1 MKASIKNS
9 CKFLTAFNN
18 LQMGFFS
25 IKKTRNQLIF
35 PVSFLLFS
43 FSFLV
48 PSLKAQTIVPAT
60 DGTDTTVT
68 PQGER
73 FDIEGG
79 QLSSDKANLFHSFQQ
94 FGLSEN
100 QIANFISNPNIRNIL
115 ARVVGGDASIING
128 LIQVTGGNS
137 NLFLI
142 NPSGMIFGANASL
155 NVAGSFTATTATGIG
170 IGTNWFNAEGTNDY
184 ATLVGTPSSF
194 AFPSGQPGV
203 IINSADLAVKSGQN
217 LTLLG
222 GTVISTGTLS
232 APDGQVTVVSVPAEN
247 LVRISQDGHLLSLEI
262 KPLSGGDATA
272 QSAENDQAPSSTTNT
287 SETPKGQPTPWTLP
301 IATLPE
307 LLTGSG
313 KSSATGISVNESG
326 QVVLTGGNQT
336 VAAGDVATQEVNAGA
351 IAIQAAGNITINGN
365 LSTVESTSSGPI
377 ALNATGNLTVSGNIS
392 TSLGEISLSSS
403 SGSLDTAK
411 STITSEGGAI
421 ALEAETDIR
430 AGAIDSH
437 STAIDGGNIT
447 LTSRTG
453 IIEAGN
459 LSSWS
464 DAKNGDGG
472 DIIVSALLS
481 IKAGEIDAHS
491 DDKQGGAVTLD
502 PQDDI
507 EVVFINT
514 QGRTA
519 GGNIDITAGRYFR
532 ATGSFISEPFCS
544 EGCSLS
550 AATTGSANAGDITIR
565 HGGTALNTPF
575 TVGPDYN
582 GLNGTAGTIVTGG
595 TPQPNS
601 ITSGSYDSPLPQR
614 RGPTAIDIT
623 ASTPAPAPA
632 PAPAP

>member
-1 MKASIKNS
+1 M
-9 CKFLTAFNN
+9 
-18 LQMGFFS
+18 
-25 IKKTRNQLIF
+25 
-35 PVSFLLFS
+35 P
-43 FSFLV
+43 
-48 PSLKAQTIVPAT
+48 PLKAQTIVPAT
-60 DGTDTTVT
+60 DGTGTKVT
-68 PQGER
+68 PQGQR

-94 FGLSEN
+94 FGLSEG
-100 QIANFISNPNIRNIL
+100 QIANFISNANIRNIL

-142 NPSGMIFGANASL
+142 NPSGIIFGANASL
-155 NVAGSFTATTATGIG
+155 NVPGSFTATTATGIG
-170 IGTNWFNAEGTNDY
+170 IGANWFNAEGTNDY

-194 AFPSGQPGV
+194 AFPSGQPGT

-222 GTVISTGTLS
+222 GTVISIGTLS

-247 LVRISQDGHLLSLEI
+247 LVRISQEGHLLSLEI
-262 KPLSGGDATA
+262 APLSGGDTTNKPAKT
-272 QSAENDQAPSSTTNT
+272 DQASSSTTNT
-287 SETPKGQPTPWTLP
+287 LDSPQGQPTPWTLP

-307 LLTGSG
+307 LLTGAG
-313 KSSATGISVNESG
+313 KNSATGISVNESG

-336 VAAGDVATQEVNAGA
+336 VAAGDVATQKVNAGA

-365 LSTVESTSSGPI
+365 LTTVASASSGPI
-377 ALNATGNLTVSGNIS
+377 LLNATGNLTASGNIS

-403 SGSLDTAK
+403 NGSIDIAK
-411 STITSEGGAI
+411 STVTSEGGAI
-421 ALEAETDIR
+421 ALEAETDIH

-437 STAIDGGNIT
+437 SKTIDGGNIT

-453 IIEAGN
+453 IIETGN

-491 DDKQGGAVTLD
+491 EDKQGGSVTLD

-514 QGRTA
+514 QGRTG

-582 GLNGTAGTIVTGG
+582 GLNGTA
-595 TPQPNS
+595 
-601 ITSGSYDSPLPQR
+601 
-614 RGPTAIDIT
+614 
-623 ASTPAPAPA
+623 
-632 PAPAP
+632 